1 MTAFTDWKKG
11 LEDRCAAHCA
21 AAVADEPV
29 TETRTPERKSA
40 HSGHVATAVMENDG
54 QPGHSRGALCV
65 GITDLG
71 AWGNAKIFM
80 MRVYWKFPNGK
91 MGVEDV
97 VQTLQPGTRLN
108 KIIRLLGLEPKSPF
122 ESTSMI
128 GRRTSRR
135 MPASEL
141 GDLLPIAVEA
151 PQFTQPHK
159 LVK

>member
-21 AAVADEPV
+21 TAVADEPV
-29 TETRTPERKSA
+29 TETRTPVRESA
-40 HSGHVATAVMENDG
+40 HSGRVATAVMENDG
-54 QPGHSRGALCV
+54 QPGHSRGALCIGV
-65 GITDLG
+65 TDLG
-71 AWGNAKIFM
+71 AWGNAKVPM

-91 MGVEDV
+91 TDVEDM
-97 VQTLQPGTRLN
+97 VQTLQLETRLN
-108 KIIRLLGLEPKSPF
+108 KIIHLPGLEPKSPF

-151 PQFTQPHK
+151 PQFTQPYK